1 MSATHARRVLGRAAP
16 AVFASLAA
24 IGTTRAPAQTAR
36 RYPDKPITWVVGSPP
51 GGSTD
56 VITAVEVHSV
66 SRE

>member
-24 IGTTRAPAQTAR
+24 IATTPAPAQTASS
-36 RYPDKPITWVVGSPP
+36 YPDKPVTWVVGFPP
-51 GGSTD
+51 GASTD
-56 VITAVEVHSV
+56 VITALEVHSV